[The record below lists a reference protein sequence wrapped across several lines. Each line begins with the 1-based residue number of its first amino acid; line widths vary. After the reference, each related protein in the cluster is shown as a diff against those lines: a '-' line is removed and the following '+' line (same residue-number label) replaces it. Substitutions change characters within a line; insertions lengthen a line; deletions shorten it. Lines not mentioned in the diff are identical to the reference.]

1 MRTTC
6 KESRSAWGSN
16 PRPLDSKCD
25 ALPLRCHATLW
36 LYPPPSPFNHE
47 ADVCDSTGVAVS
59 GRGQMSGG
67 VSWAAGCRPASC
79 CRPITGSVTGS
90 VPPAAAYRAS
100 PGAAVIAARTAV
112 KSCANQLAE
121 HFTERRRPVRT
132 RFALRLSETIR
143 TSAAGECRRCQA
155 QWQYRYI
162 DERRT
167 GRRQQHANFFL

>member
-1 MRTTC
+1 M
-6 KESRSAWGSN
+6 
-16 PRPLDSKCD
+16 
-25 ALPLRCHATLW
+25 
-36 LYPPPSPFNHE
+36 
-47 ADVCDSTGVAVS
+47 
-59 GRGQMSGG
+59 
-67 VSWAAGCRPASC
+67 
-79 CRPITGSVTGS
+79 TGS

-132 RFALRLSETIR
+132 RFAPRLSETIR

-167 GRRQQHANFFL
+167 GRRQQHANFFYKTAIKLSTESSTKMFELVVHYRILRTTPNLLTNNRLQHTYGAAR